1 MILHGE
7 TIDLICQVKASNHV
21 AMANK
26 QGPVQVYQLRNDRF
40 DIVAVLDEDH
50 SRLITGICEITKV
63 QTTH

>member
-7 TIDLICQVKASNHV
+7 TIDLICQVKGSNHV

-26 QGPVQVYQLRNDRF
+26 QGPVQIHQLRNDRF
-40 DIVAVLDEDH
+40 DVVAVLDEDH

-63 QTTH
+63 QTNH